1 MDTTRFTLSFT
12 GVLLLAALLPGGE
25 PPTSG
30 QAPNTWVKRS
40 PLKGGPASP
49 GMGYETSLGYDP
61 AARRVVRWGGDN
73 QGGGGEQN
81 AETWAFDPAT
91 GRWALREP
99 NTSPPGVCCA
109 QQNVFAPVGGRFLR
123 FPAFSGSHGWQWFRE
138 IYLSNS
144 SLWSYDLPSNTW
156 RD

>member
-1 MDTTRFTLSFT
+1 L
-12 GVLLLAALLPGGE
+12 
-25 PPTSG
+25 
-30 QAPNTWVKRS
+30 NTWVKRS
-40 PLKGGPASP
+40 PVPGGPVSP

-61 AARRVVRWGGDN
+61 VARRGIRWGGHN

-81 AETWAFDPAT
+81 AETRAFGPAP
-91 GRWALREP
+91 GRWAP
-99 NTSPPGVCCA
+99 GGANTPPPGVCCA

-144 SLWSYDLPSNTW
+144 SLWAYALPSNTW
-156 RD
+156 RDLRPLPAPALRPLRCASWDAEHQVAVVFG